1 MAFEQSVSWWCIARD
16 NSDLVD
22 MLGTC
27 KAIGYTGME
36 LVPVEQFQLV
46 RDQGMKI
53 VTHQLHGP
61 IPVGINDPANWDDI
75 KRQAD
80 ASLKLAVEWDI
91 PFLIAFSGNR
101 DGMDDG
107 RGAENAIK
115 HLELLARD
123 AESAGVVLILELLNS
138 KVNHPDY
145 MCDSTAWGVQVV
157 SAVNS
162 PHARLL
168 YDIYH
173 MQVME
178 GDVIQ
183 TIRDNHQWFA
193 HYHTA
198 GVPGRNEI
206 DESQELYYPAI
217 CRAIA
222 ETGFS
227 GYVGQ
232 EFLPLGDWKAALQYA
247 YEACNVDVL

>member
-1 MAFEQSVSWWCIARD
+1 MAYEQSVSWWCIARD
-16 NSDLVD
+16 NTDLAD
-22 MLGTC
+22 MLQTC
-27 KAIGYTGME
+27 SAIGYTAME
-36 LVPVEQFQLV
+36 LVPAEQFALV
-46 RDQGMKI
+46 RDQGLTI
-53 VTHQLHGP
+53 ATHQLHGP
-61 IPVGINDPANWDDI
+61 IPVGINNPQNWDNI
-75 KRQAD
+75 KRQSEE
-80 ASLKLAVEWDI
+80 SLKLAQEWEI

-101 DGMDDG
+101 TPDLDDE

-115 HLELLARD
+115 HLEMLARD
-123 AESAGVVLILELLNS
+123 AESAGVVLLLELLNS

-145 MCDSTAWGVQVV
+145 QCDRTAWGVQVV
-157 SAVNS
+157 SAVDS
-162 PHARLL
+162 PNARLL

-206 DESQELYYPAI
+206 GETQELYYPAI

-222 ETGFS
+222 ETGFT

-232 EFLPLGDWKAALQYA
+232 EFVPVGDWKAALQQA
-247 YEACNVDVL
+247 YDACHVN

>member
-1 MAFEQSVSWWCIARD
+1 
-16 NSDLVD
+16 
-22 MLGTC
+22 MLGVDPVDLLQT
-27 KAIGYTGME
+27 ARSIGYTGME
-36 LVPVEQFQLV
+36 LVPVDQFALV
-46 RDQGMKI
+46 RDRGLKI
-53 VTHQLHGP
+53 AAHQLHVP
-61 IPVGINDPANWDDI
+61 LTQGISHTKYWDDI
-75 KRQAD
+75 KRQSEE
-80 ASLKLAVEWDI
+80 SLKLAVEWDI
-91 PFLIAFSGNR
+91 PMLIAFSGNR
-101 DGMDDG
+101 EGLDDA

-115 HLELLARD
+115 HLEPLARA
-123 AESAGVVLILELLNS
+123 AESAGVLLILELLNS

-145 MCDSTAWGVQVV
+145 QCDHTAWGVQVV
-157 SAVNS
+157 SAVDS
-162 PHARLL
+162 PNARLL

-183 TIRDNHQWFA
+183 TIRDNHQWFG

-206 DESQELYYPAI
+206 DDAQELNYPAI

-232 EFLPLGDWKAALQYA
+232 EFVPLGDWKAGLQQA
-247 YEACNVDVL
+247 YDACHVG

>member
-22 MLGTC
+22 MLETC

-80 ASLKLAVEWDI
+80 ASLKLAVEWEI

-145 MCDSTAWGVQVV
+145 MCDTTAWGVQVV

-162 PHARLL
+162 PSRASCF
-168 YDIYH
+168 
-173 MQVME
+173 
-178 GDVIQ
+178 
-183 TIRDNHQWFA
+183 TISI
-193 HYHTA
+193 T
-198 GVPGRNEI
+198 
-206 DESQELYYPAI
+206 
-217 CRAIA
+217 CR
-222 ETGFS
+222 
-227 GYVGQ
+227 
-232 EFLPLGDWKAALQYA
+232 
-247 YEACNVDVL
+247 

>member
-1 MAFEQSVSWWCIARD
+1 MSIEQSLGWWCCAHLAEDPVELLQTAR
-16 NSDLVD
+16 S
-22 MLGTC
+22 
-27 KAIGYTGME
+27 IGYTALE
-36 LVPVEQFQLV
+36 LVPVEQFALV
-46 RDQGMKI
+46 RDQGLKI
-53 VTHQLHGP
+53 ATHQLHVP
-61 IPVGINDPANWDDI
+61 LEQGISHSKYWDDI

-80 ASLKLAVEWDI
+80 ESLKLAVEWDI

-101 DGMDDG
+101 EGLDDA
-107 RGAENAIK
+107 RGAENAIR
-115 HLELLARD
+115 HLEPLARA

-145 MCDSTAWGVQVV
+145 QCDHTAWGVQVV
-157 SAVNS
+157 SAVDS
-162 PHARLL
+162 PYARLL

-206 DESQELYYPAI
+206 DDTQELYYPAI

-227 GYVGQ
+227 GYIGQ
-232 EFLPLGDWKAALQYA
+232 EFLPLGDWKAALQQA
-247 YEACNVDVL
+247 FDACQVD

>member
-1 MAFEQSVSWWCIARD
+1 MAFEQSVSWWCFDREDIDAI
-16 NSDLVD
+16 DLIE
-22 MLGTC
+22 TC
-27 KAIGYTGME
+27 KAIGYTAME
-36 LVPVEQFQLV
+36 LVPVEKFQLV

-53 VTHQLHGP
+53 AAHQLHLP
-61 IPVGINDPANWDDI
+61 LPQGISQPKYWDDI
-75 KRQAD
+75 KRQSD

-101 DGMDDG
+101 EGLDDAS
-107 RGAENAIK
+107 GAENAIV
-115 HLELLARD
+115 HLQQLARD
-123 AESAGVVLILELLNS
+123 AESAGIILILELLNS

-145 MCDSTAWGVQVV
+145 QCDRSAWGVQVV

-183 TIRDNHQWFA
+183 TIRDNHEWFA

-206 DESQELYYPAI
+206 DDTQELYYPAI

-222 ETGFS
+222 ETGFN

-232 EFLPLGDWKAALQYA
+232 EFVPAGDWKAALRQA
-247 YEACNVDVL
+247 YEVCNVA